1 MYKLTKEEY
10 PEAWI
15 PCDNLSIVWAKSQ
28 RDLSEAHVK
37 RIQDNLDPD
46 ALGTIV
52 VTLPNGEGIH
62 HIIDGQHRVEAV
74 RRLWGG
80 EQRVPCRVLEAKD
93 PREAAAIWL
102 LINLARTSPSQIARF
117 LIAVQAKQEPQLE
130 VYGLIRGHGYTVEKK
145 TGEAVMRAVHACV
158 KARVLYGIV
167 ALKRTFED
175 IQACWG
181 MDRNSTHQA
190 IIMGFAEIHG
200 VHKLELD
207 RARLVTQVK
216 KAHADPLMTVAQA
229 RSLRDFRGGTV
240 GANMAEYLRI
250 LYNTGKRTGKLE
262 APA

>member
-1 MYKLTKEEY
+1 MRTLTKDDY

-15 PCDNLSIVWAKSQ
+15 PCDNLSVVWAKSQ
-28 RDLSEAHVK
+28 RDLSEAHVR

-52 VTLPNGEGIH
+52 VTLPNGDGIH

-80 EQRVPCRVLEAKD
+80 EQRMPCRVLEARD
-93 PREAAAIWL
+93 PTEAARIWL
-102 LINLARTSPSQIARF
+102 RINLARTSPSQIARF
-117 LIAVQAKQEPQLE
+117 MIAVQGKEEPQSE

-145 TGEAVMRAVHACV
+145 TGEGVLRAVHACV
-158 KARVLYGIV
+158 RTRSTYGIV

-190 IIMGFAEIHG
+190 IIMGFGEIHG
-200 VHKLELD
+200 LHKLELD
-207 RARLVTQVK
+207 RARLVSQVK
-216 KAHADPLMTVAQA
+216 KSHEDPLTAVAQA
-229 RSLRDFRGGTV
+229 RALRDIRGGTV
-240 GANMAEYLRI
+240 GANMAEYLRL